1 MTTSTNTFS
10 EFISQDDD
18 GNIRMRLGHS
28 TYFEKGRHIYVV
40 NKDGIEQ
47 LITLEV
53 HTAKPWIRE
62 NFERE
67 RAFQRKKNLAIALQR
82 THIPLSERRA
92 FKRRMGWVGA
102 R

>member
-1 MTTSTNTFS
+1 MTTSTQKFS
-10 EFISQDDD
+10 EFISQDDE

-40 NKDGIEQ
+40 NKDGTEQ

-53 HTAKPWIRE
+53 HISKPWIRE

-67 RAFQRKKNLAIALQR
+67 RTYQRDRTMAIRLQKSLTR
-82 THIPLSERRA
+82 TYPKSYKRA
-92 FKRRMGWVGA
+92 KGSLFWA
-102 R
+102 